1 MKTRILLAALM
12 TGAALNACSEPV
24 GDVDPDA
31 DDAADAGAQ
40 PNTDDVASFDEG
52 SCAALYADSGSE
64 NPPLPFSDES
74 LANTDTSRPPACD
87 TMTEITGPDMA
98 WRIQT
103 LASDEFAG
111 RAPST
116 PGGRAASQWIA
127 DEFERMGVEPAG
139 ENGTYFQTVPL
150 VEATLDTATAEIDIT
165 VNGEPMGL
173 EMGNDV
179 VFWTKRLN
187 GRQEIDASDLVFVGY
202 GIVAPEYG
210 WNDYEGLDMTGRTA
224 VILVN
229 DPGYAT
235 GDEDLFNG
243 NAMTYY
249 GRWTYKYEEAM
260 RQGAEG
266 AIVIHQTEPASYG
279 WHVVAGSWQGAQ
291 YDLETE
297 TANDRAALEG
307 WITEDVARRLFE
319 ATGLDFDALTEA
331 AHQPGFEAVPMEG
344 AVLDA
349 AFDTQ
354 INRLESRNVAGV
366 IPGTQRPDEYVLYMA
381 HWDHL
386 GETITLNS
394 ADGIYNGAVD
404 NATGTAA
411 IMEVAEMMAANPSER
426 SALFV
431 AVTLEES
438 GLLGSAF
445 FGENP
450 LVPLD
455 QIVGGINMDGMLPT
469 GPTSDVVV
477 IGYGSSELEDIL
489 AEAAA
494 EQDRTLAPDPN
505 PAAGYFYRSDH
516 ISLAKLG
523 VPMLYADGGSTHVE
537 YGAAFG
543 EEIDS
548 AYRARAYHNFDD
560 EFSHDWD
567 FDALARDARLMGNVG
582 LRIANSSDWPNW
594 YDGNE
599 FRALRDAMMADGD
612 MAGTEGDAPADGEE

>member
-1 MKTRILLAALM
+1 MTTRFFLAALM
-12 TGAALNACSEPV
+12 SGAALAACSEPV
-24 GDVDPDA
+24 GDVDPATDE
-31 DDAADAGAQ
+31 AADATGDVAM
-40 PNTDDVASFDEG
+40 TDDG
-52 SCAALYADSGSE
+52 SCAALYAGRGSE
-64 NPPLPFSDES
+64 NPPMPFSDEA
-74 LANTDTSRPPACD
+74 LANTDTSRPEACD
-87 TMTEITGPDMA
+87 TSLAISGPDMA

-127 DEFERMGVEPAG
+127 DEFARMGLEPAG
-139 ENGTYFQTVPL
+139 DDGSYYQRVPL
-150 VEATLDTATAEIDIT
+150 VEATLDTATAEFDI
-165 VNGEPMGL
+165 VVDGEAMGL

-235 GDEDLFNG
+235 GDPDLFNG

-291 YDLETE
+291 YDLETD

-319 ATGLDFDALTEA
+319 ATGLDFDVLTAA
-331 AHQPGFEAVPMEG
+331 AHERGFEAVPMEG
-344 AVLDA
+344 AVLNA
-349 AFDTQ
+349 AFDTE

-366 IPGTQRPDEYVLYMA
+366 VPGTQRPDEYVLYMA

-386 GETITLNS
+386 GETVTLNS

-411 IMEVAEMMAANPSER
+411 VMEIAEMMAANPAER

-438 GLLGSAF
+438 GLLGSAY

-489 AEAAA
+489 ADAAA
-494 EQDRTLAPDPN
+494 EQDRTVAPDPN

-543 EEIDS
+543 EEIDG

-560 EFSHDWD
+560 EFSYDWD
-567 FDALARDARLMGNVG
+567 FDALARDARLMGEVG
-582 LRIANSSDWPNW
+582 QRIANSSDWPNW
-594 YDGNE
+594 YEGNE
-599 FRALRDAMMADGD
+599 FRALRDAMMNG
-612 MAGTEGDAPADGEE
+612 GGETGESDTGENGEQ

>member
-1 MKTRILLAALM
+1 MTTRLFLAALM
-12 TGAALNACSEPV
+12 SGAALAACSEPV
-24 GDVDPDA
+24 GDVDPATDETADA
-31 DDAADAGAQ
+31 SMDAAS
-40 PNTDDVASFDEG
+40 DVAMNDEG
-52 SCAALYADSGSE
+52 SCAALYAGRGSE
-64 NPPLPFSDES
+64 NPPMPFSDEA
-74 LANTDTSRPPACD
+74 LANTDTSRPEACD
-87 TMTEITGPDMA
+87 TSLAISGPDMA

-127 DEFERMGVEPAG
+127 DEFARMGLEPAG
-139 ENGTYFQTVPL
+139 DDGSYYQRVPL
-150 VEATLDTATAEIDIT
+150 VEATLDTATAEFDI
-165 VNGEPMGL
+165 VVDGEAMGL

-187 GRQEIDASDLVFVGY
+187 GRQQIDASDLVFVGY

-235 GDEDLFNG
+235 GDPDLFNG

-291 YDLETE
+291 YDLETD

-319 ATGLDFDALTEA
+319 ATGLDFDALTAA
-331 AHQPGFEAVPMEG
+331 AHERGFEAVPMEG
-344 AVLDA
+344 AVLNA
-349 AFDTQ
+349 AFDTE

-366 IPGTQRPDEYVLYMA
+366 VPGTQRPDEYVLYMA

-386 GETITLNS
+386 GQTVTLNS

-411 IMEVAEMMAANPSER
+411 VMEIAEMMAANPAER

-438 GLLGSAF
+438 GLLGSAY

-450 LVPLD
+450 LVPLNR
-455 QIVGGINMDGMLPT
+455 IVGGINMDGMLPT

-477 IGYGSSELEDIL
+477 IGFGSSELEDIL
-489 AEAAA
+489 ADAAA
-494 EQDRTLAPDPN
+494 EQDRTVAPDPN

-543 EEIDS
+543 EEIDG

-560 EFSHDWD
+560 EFSFDWD
-567 FDALARDARLMGNVG
+567 FDALARDARLMGEVG
-582 LRIANSSDWPNW
+582 QRIANSDDWPNW
-594 YDGNE
+594 YEGNE
-599 FRALRDAMMADGD
+599 FRALRDAMMNG
-612 MAGTEGDAPADGEE
+612 GGGETGESDTGENGEQ

>member
-1 MKTRILLAALM
+1 MTTRIFLAALM
-12 TGAALNACSEPV
+12 TGAALAACSEPV
-24 GDVDPDA
+24 GDVDPAADETGDAAMNDATDVAMA
-31 DDAADAGAQ
+31 DD
-40 PNTDDVASFDEG
+40 G
-52 SCAALYADSGSE
+52 SCAALYEGRGSD
-64 NPPLPFSDES
+64 NPPMPFSDEA
-74 LANTDTSRPPACD
+74 LANTDTSRPASCD
-87 TMTEITGPDMA
+87 TSLAISGPDMA

-127 DEFERMGVEPAG
+127 DEFARMGLEPAG
-139 ENGTYFQTVPL
+139 DDGSYYQRVPL
-150 VEATLDTATAEIDIT
+150 VEATLDTASAEFDIA
-165 VNGEPMGL
+165 VDGEAMGL

-235 GDEDLFNG
+235 GDPELFNG

-266 AIVIHQTEPASYG
+266 AIIIHQTEPASYG

-307 WITEDVARRLFE
+307 WITENVARRLFE
-319 ATGLDFDALTEA
+319 ATGLDFDALTAA
-331 AHQPGFEAVPMEG
+331 AHERGFEAVPMEG
-344 AVLDA
+344 AVLNA
-349 AFDTQ
+349 AFDTE

-366 IPGTQRPDEYVLYMA
+366 VPGTQRPDEYVLYMA

-386 GETITLNS
+386 GETVTLNS

-411 IMEVAEMMAANPSER
+411 VMEIAEMMAANPAER

-438 GLLGSAF
+438 GLLGSAY

-450 LVPLD
+450 LVPLN

-489 AEAAA
+489 ADAAA
-494 EQDRTLAPDPN
+494 EQDRTVAPDPN

-543 EEIDS
+543 EEIDG

-560 EFSHDWD
+560 EFSYDWD
-567 FDALARDARLMGNVG
+567 FEALARDARLMGEVG
-582 LRIANSSDWPNW
+582 QRIANSSDWPNW
-594 YDGNE
+594 YEGNE
-599 FRALRDAMMADGD
+599 FRALRDAMMNVGDGA
-612 MAGTEGDAPADGEE
+612 AGESDTGENGEQ

>member
-1 MKTRILLAALM
+1 MTTRIFLAALM
-12 TGAALNACSEPV
+12 SGAALAACSEPV
-24 GDVDPDA
+24 GEVDPATDETAGA
-31 DDAADAGAQ
+31 DMDAA
-40 PNTDDVASFDEG
+40 NDVAMNDDG
-52 SCAALYADSGSE
+52 SCAALYAGRGSE
-64 NPPLPFSDES
+64 NPPLPFSEEA
-74 LANTDTSRPPACD
+74 LANTDTSRPRACD
-87 TMTEITGPDMA
+87 TSPEITGADMA
-98 WRIQT
+98 WRVQT
-103 LASDEFAG
+103 LASDEFGG

-127 DEFERMGVEPAG
+127 DEFARMGLEPAG
-139 ENGTYFQTVPL
+139 DDGSYFQRVPL
-150 VEATLDTATAEIDIT
+150 VEATLDTETAEFDIS
-165 VNGEPMGL
+165 VNGGPLGL
-173 EMGNDV
+173 NVGDDA

-210 WNDYEGLDMTGRTA
+210 WNDYEGIDMTGRTA

-235 GDEDLFNG
+235 GDPDLFNG

-266 AIVIHQTEPASYG
+266 AIIIHQTAPASYG
-279 WHVVAGSWQGAQ
+279 WNVVSSSWQGAQ

-307 WITEDVARRLFE
+307 WITEETARRLFE
-319 ATGLDFDALTEA
+319 ATGLDFDVLTAA
-331 AHQPGFEAVPMEG
+331 AHEPGFEAVPMEG
-344 AVLDA
+344 ATLDA
-349 AFDTQ
+349 AFDTE

-366 IPGTQRPDEYVLYMA
+366 VPGTQRPDEYMLYMA

-386 GETITLNS
+386 GGEAGADGS
-394 ADGIYNGAVD
+394 DGIYNGAVD
-404 NATGTAA
+404 NATGTGA
-411 IMEVAEMMAANPSER
+411 IMEIAEMMANSPPER

-438 GLLGSAF
+438 GLLGSAY

-450 LVPLD
+450 LVPLNR
-455 QIVGGINMDGMLPT
+455 IVGGVNMDGMMPV

-489 AEAAA
+489 AEVAAG
-494 EQDRTLAPDPN
+494 QDRTVAPDPN

-516 ISLAKLG
+516 ISLAKRG
-523 VPMLYADGGSTHVE
+523 VPMLYADGGTTHVE

-543 EEIDS
+543 EEVDS
-548 AYRARAYHNFDD
+548 AYRERAYHGTAD

-567 FDALARDARLMGNVG
+567 FDGLARDVQLMANVG
-582 LRIANSSDWPNW
+582 LAIANSNDWPNW
-594 YDGNE
+594 YEGNE
-599 FRALRDAMMADGD
+599 FRALRDAMMNGDGSD
-612 MAGTEGDAPADGEE
+612 AGDAGDE

>member
-1 MKTRILLAALM
+1 MTTRIFLAALM
-12 TGAALNACSEPV
+12 SGAALAACSEPV
-24 GDVDPDA
+24 GDVDPATDETT
-31 DDAADAGAQ
+31 DAGM
-40 PNTDDVASFDEG
+40 DGGSDVAMNGDG
-52 SCAALYADSGSE
+52 SCAALYEGRASE
-64 NPPLPFSDES
+64 NPPMPFTDEA
-74 LANTDTSRPPACD
+74 LANTDTSRPESCETSPD
-87 TMTEITGPDMA
+87 ITGSDIA
-98 WRIQT
+98 WRVQT
-103 LASDEFAG
+103 LASDEFGG

-116 PGGRAASQWIA
+116 PGGQAASQWIA
-127 DEFERMGVEPAG
+127 DEFARMGLEPAG
-139 ENGTYFQTVPL
+139 DSGTYFQRVPL
-150 VEATLDTATAEIDIT
+150 VEATLDAGTATFDIS
-165 VNGEPMGL
+165 VNGEAMGL
-173 EMGNDV
+173 NVGDDA

-235 GDEDLFNG
+235 GDPDLFNG

-266 AIVIHQTEPASYG
+266 AIIIHQTAPASYG
-279 WHVVAGSWQGAQ
+279 WNVVSSSWQGAQ

-319 ATGLDFDALTEA
+319 ATGLDFDALTA
-331 AHQPGFEAVPMEG
+331 SAHEPGFEAVPMDG
-344 AVLDA
+344 AELDA
-349 AFDTQ
+349 AFDTE

-366 IPGTQRPDEYVLYMA
+366 VPGTQRPDEYMLYMA

-386 GETITLNS
+386 GGENGADGS
-394 ADGIYNGAVD
+394 DGIYNGAVD

-411 IMEVAEMMAANPSER
+411 IMEIAEMMANTPPER

-438 GLLGSAF
+438 GLLGSAY
-445 FGENP
+445 FGEHP
-450 LVPLD
+450 LVPLN
-455 QIVGGINMDGMLPT
+455 QIVGGVNMDGMMPI

-489 AEAAA
+489 AEVAAL
-494 EQDRTLAPDPN
+494 QDRTVAPDPN

-516 ISLAKLG
+516 ISLAKRG
-523 VPMLYADGGSTHVE
+523 VPMLYADGGTSHVE

-543 EEIDS
+543 EEVDS
-548 AYRARAYHNFDD
+548 AYRQRAYHGTAD
-560 EFSHDWD
+560 EFSYDWD
-567 FDALARDARLMGNVG
+567 FDGLARDVQLMANVG
-582 LRIANSSDWPNW
+582 LQIANSNDWPNW
-594 YDGNE
+594 YEGNE
-599 FRALRDAMMADGD
+599 FRALRDAMMDGGD
-612 MAGTEGDAPADGEE
+612 DAAGEPGEE